1 VVRCLSLNVIHK
13 KAKDTQ
19 NTKEVV
25 MVTKR
30 ILNEK
35 RIRRIEG
42 GFSFIPHRFITGG
55 FLPSLCR
62 EEMLLYFFLAL
73 VADRYGLSFYSYDSI
88 CNLLGLDLSEYLEAR
103 NGLIEKDLICFEH
116 NIFQVLSLPD
126 RPVAATV
133 KKEDK
138 ATVRHCIV
146 KSLQE
151 ARYA

>member
-1 VVRCLSLNVIHK
+1 
-13 KAKDTQ
+13 
-19 NTKEVV
+19 

-30 ILNEK
+30 ILNKK
-35 RIRRIEG
+35 RIRRING

-55 FLPSLCR
+55 FLQSLSR
-62 EEMLLYFFLAL
+62 EELLLYFFLAL
-73 VADRYGLSFYSYDSI
+73 VADRQGLSFYSYESI

-103 NGLIEKDLICFEH
+103 NGLIEKDLICFKD

-126 RPVAATV
+126 QPVQGAV
-133 KKEDK
+133 KKEDP
-138 ATVRHCIV
+138 ATVRHLIM